1 MTISSVL
8 VFAIFFS
15 IRTKSLLS
23 GESASMFVTEV
34 PKNDL
39 EIDLFELGYYF
50 AIEKIAQEVGTVSF

>member
-1 MTISSVL
+1 
-8 VFAIFFS
+8 
-15 IRTKSLLS
+15 
-23 GESASMFVTEV
+23 MFVTEV